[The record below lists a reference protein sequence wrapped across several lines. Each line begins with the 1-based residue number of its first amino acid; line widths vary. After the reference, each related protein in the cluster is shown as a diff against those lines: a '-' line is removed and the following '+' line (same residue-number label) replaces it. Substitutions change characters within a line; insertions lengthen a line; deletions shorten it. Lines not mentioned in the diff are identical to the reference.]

1 MLEEYWMNKVVEELN
16 VLLVLLVDR
25 LRSDYD
31 DVSKRN
37 MLMMIDLMFVHND
50 RLLDDIELN

>member
-1 MLEEYWMNKVVEELN
+1 MNKVVEELN